1 MSIVQGFLHY
11 YKPYKRL
18 FYTDMVCAVLVS
30 MIDLVFPQALNYLT
44 KNFLVT
50 QTGEFAAIIGY
61 LGAGMLGLYLLRYG
75 CQYYITTW
83 GHVMGARMES
93 DMRQDLFEQ
102 FQRLSF
108 SYYDRNNTGEMM
120 SKVVSDL
127 FDISELAHHGPENIF
142 ISCLK
147 LAGSF
152 VLLLFIHV
160 PLTLLLFAVALS
172 MTWFSYY
179 QNKKMKAIFME
190 NRQRIAAVNSQV
202 QDSLAGIRVIKSF
215 ANEELER
222 EKFRRSNEEFLDSK
236 ERVYKLM
243 GRFHAGNGL
252 LEGVLYVLVL
262 VSGSYFVSQ
271 GQLAATDLA
280 VYALYIA
287 IFLNPLDVLIL
298 FSEQFQ
304 KGYAGFRRFA
314 EVMQTRP
321 EIVDREQALEI
332 AEVQGRL
339 EYENVSFAYEDNP
352 AVLHQ
357 VNFTVEAGRTVALV
371 GPSGGGKTTICSL
384 LPRFYDVTEGAI
396 RIDGQDVRDW
406 KLASLRSAIGLVQQD
421 VYLFAG
427 TIRDN
432 ILYGR
437 PDATASEVV
446 AAAKQANIHEFINSL
461 ENGYDTYVGER
472 GVRLSGGQK
481 QRISIARV
489 FLKNPA
495 ILILDEAT
503 SALDNESERH
513 IQKALEQL
521 AKERTTLIIAHRLST
536 IRHADEIIVINEG
549 RIQERGTHGELLA
562 KNGLYAHYYGM
573 QFAGLDVENDMNSST
588 SS

>member
-50 QTGEFAAIIGY
+50 QTGEFVAIIGY

-321 EIVDREQALEI
+321 EIVDREQALEM

-396 RIDGQDVRDW
+396 RIDGQDVREW

-437 PDATASEVV
+437 PDATDSEVV

-573 QFAGLDVENDMNSST
+573 QFAGMDVENDMNSST

>member
-50 QTGEFAAIIGY
+50 QTGEFLAIIGY

-321 EIVDREQALEI
+321 EIVDREQALEM

-437 PDATASEVV
+437 PDATDSEVV

-461 ENGYDTYVGER
+461 ESGYDTYVGER

>member
-50 QTGEFAAIIGY
+50 QTGEFVAIIGY

-321 EIVDREQALEI
+321 EIVDREQALEM

-396 RIDGQDVRDW
+396 RIDGQDVREW

-437 PDATASEVV
+437 PDATDSEVV

-573 QFAGLDVENDMNSST
+573 QFAGLDVENDMNSPT

>member
-50 QTGEFAAIIGY
+50 QTGEFLAIIGY

-179 QNKKMKAIFME
+179 QNKKMKVIFME

-321 EIVDREQALEI
+321 EIVDREQALEM

-396 RIDGQDVRDW
+396 RIDGQDVREW

-437 PDATASEVV
+437 PDATDSEVV

-461 ENGYDTYVGER
+461 ESGYDTYVGER

>member
-18 FYTDMVCAVLVS
+18 FYTDMICAVLVS

-50 QTGEFAAIIGY
+50 QTDEFVAIIGY

-160 PLTLLLFAVALS
+160 PLTLLLFAVAIS

-179 QNKKMKAIFME
+179 QNKKMKVIFME

-215 ANEELER
+215 ANEDLER

-321 EIVDREQALEI
+321 DIVDREQALEV
-332 AEVQGRL
+332 AAVRGRL
-339 EYENVSFAYEDNP
+339 EYENVSFAYEGNS

-396 RIDGQDVRDW
+396 RIDGHDVRDW

-437 PDATASEVV
+437 PDATDSEVV
-446 AAAKQANIHEFINSL
+446 AAAKQANIHEFITSL

-521 AKERTTLIIAHRLST
+521 AKNRTTLIIAHRLST
-536 IRHADEIIVINEG
+536 IRHADEIVVINEG

-562 KNGLYAHYYGM
+562 KDGLYARYYGM
-573 QFAGLDVENDMNSST
+573 QFAGMDVENDMNAAT

>member
-50 QTGEFAAIIGY
+50 QTGEFVAIIGY

-321 EIVDREQALEI
+321 EIVDREQALEM

-562 KNGLYAHYYGM
+562 KNGLYAHYYGI
-573 QFAGLDVENDMNSST
+573 QFAGMDVENDMNSST

>member
-50 QTGEFAAIIGY
+50 QTGEFVAIIGY

-321 EIVDREQALEI
+321 EIVDREQALEM

-396 RIDGQDVRDW
+396 RIYGQDVRDW

>member
-18 FYTDMVCAVLVS
+18 FYTDMICAVLVS

-50 QTGEFAAIIGY
+50 QTDEFVAIIGY

-160 PLTLLLFAVALS
+160 QLTLLLFAVAIS

-179 QNKKMKAIFME
+179 QNKKMKVIFME

-215 ANEELER
+215 ANEDLER

-321 EIVDREQALEI
+321 DIVDREQALEV
-332 AEVQGRL
+332 AAVRGRL
-339 EYENVSFAYEDNP
+339 EYENVSFAYEGNS

-536 IRHADEIIVINEG
+536 IRHADEIVVINEG

-562 KNGLYAHYYGM
+562 KDGLYAHYYGM
-573 QFAGLDVENDMNSST
+573 QFAGMDVENDMNS
-588 SS
+588 

>member
-50 QTGEFAAIIGY
+50 QTGEFVAIIGY

-179 QNKKMKAIFME
+179 QNKKMKVIFME

-321 EIVDREQALEI
+321 EIVDREQALEM

-396 RIDGQDVRDW
+396 RIDGQDVREW

>member
-18 FYTDMVCAVLVS
+18 FYTDMICAVLVS

-50 QTGEFAAIIGY
+50 QTDEFVAIIGY

-160 PLTLLLFAVALS
+160 PLTLLLFAVAIS

-179 QNKKMKAIFME
+179 QNKKMKVIFME

-215 ANEELER
+215 ANEDLER

-321 EIVDREQALEI
+321 DIVDREQALEV
-332 AEVQGRL
+332 AAVRGRL
-339 EYENVSFAYEDNP
+339 EYENVSFAYEGNP

-396 RIDGQDVRDW
+396 RIDGHDVRDW

-437 PDATASEVV
+437 PDATDSEVV

>member
-50 QTGEFAAIIGY
+50 QTGEFVAIIGY

-321 EIVDREQALEI
+321 EIVDREQALEM

-396 RIDGQDVRDW
+396 RIDGQDVREW

-437 PDATASEVV
+437 PDATDSEVV

>member
-18 FYTDMVCAVLVS
+18 FYTDMICAVLVS

-50 QTGEFAAIIGY
+50 QTGEFVAIVGY

-179 QNKKMKAIFME
+179 QNKKMKVIFME

-314 EVMQTRP
+314 EVMQMRP
-321 EIVDREQALEI
+321 DIVDREPAMEV
-332 AEVQGRL
+332 ETVQGCL

-396 RIDGQDVRDW
+396 RIDGHDVRDW

-437 PDATASEVV
+437 PDATDSEVI
-446 AAAKQANIHEFINSL
+446 AAAKQANIHEFITSL

-513 IQKALEQL
+513 IQKSLEQL
-521 AKERTTLIIAHRLST
+521 AKNRTTLIIAHRLST
-536 IRHADEIIVINEG
+536 IRHADEIVVINEG

-562 KNGLYAHYYGM
+562 KDGLYARYYGM
-573 QFAGLDVENDMNSST
+573 QFAGMDVENDMNAAT

>member
-50 QTGEFAAIIGY
+50 QTGEFVAIIGY

-521 AKERTTLIIAHRLST
+521 AKERTSLIIAHRLST

>member
-50 QTGEFAAIIGY
+50 QTGEFVAIIGY

-321 EIVDREQALEI
+321 EIVDREQALEM

>member
-50 QTGEFAAIIGY
+50 QTGEFLAIIGY

-321 EIVDREQALEI
+321 EIVDREQALEM

-396 RIDGQDVRDW
+396 RIDGQDVREW

-437 PDATASEVV
+437 PDATDSEVV

>member
-50 QTGEFAAIIGY
+50 QTGEFVAIIGY

-179 QNKKMKAIFME
+179 QNRKMKAIFME

-321 EIVDREQALEI
+321 EIVDREQALEM

>member
-50 QTGEFAAIIGY
+50 QTGEFVAIIGY

-396 RIDGQDVRDW
+396 RIDGQDVREW

-437 PDATASEVV
+437 PDATDSEVV

>member
-50 QTGEFAAIIGY
+50 QTGEFVAIIGY

-179 QNKKMKAIFME
+179 QNRKMKAIFME

-321 EIVDREQALEI
+321 EIVDREQALEM

-396 RIDGQDVRDW
+396 RIDGQDVREW

>member
-18 FYTDMVCAVLVS
+18 FYTDMICAVLVS

-50 QTGEFAAIIGY
+50 QTDEFVAIIGY

-160 PLTLLLFAVALS
+160 PLTLLLFAVAIS

-179 QNKKMKAIFME
+179 QNKKMKVIFME

-321 EIVDREQALEI
+321 EIVDREQALEM

-396 RIDGQDVRDW
+396 RIDGQDVREW

-437 PDATASEVV
+437 PDATDSEVV
-446 AAAKQANIHEFINSL
+446 AAAKQANIHEFITSL

-521 AKERTTLIIAHRLST
+521 AKNRTTLIIAHRLST
-536 IRHADEIIVINEG
+536 IRHADEIVVINEG

-562 KNGLYAHYYGM
+562 KDGLYAHYYGM
-573 QFAGLDVENDMNSST
+573 QFAGMDVENDMNS
-588 SS
+588 

>member
-18 FYTDMVCAVLVS
+18 FYTDMICAVLVS

-50 QTGEFAAIIGY
+50 QTGEFVAIVGY

-102 FQRLSF
+102 FPRLSF

-179 QNKKMKAIFME
+179 QNKKMKVIFME

-321 EIVDREQALEI
+321 EIVDREQALEM

-396 RIDGQDVRDW
+396 RIDGQDVREW

>member
-50 QTGEFAAIIGY
+50 QTGEFVAIIGY

-160 PLTLLLFAVALS
+160 PLTLVLFAVALS

-321 EIVDREQALEI
+321 EIVDREQALEM

-461 ENGYDTYVGER
+461 ESGYDTYVGER

>member
-50 QTGEFAAIIGY
+50 QTGEFVAIIGY

>member
-179 QNKKMKAIFME
+179 QNRKMKAIFME

-321 EIVDREQALEI
+321 EIVDREQALEM

>member
-18 FYTDMVCAVLVS
+18 FYTDMICAVLVS

-50 QTGEFAAIIGY
+50 QTGEFVAIVGY

-179 QNKKMKAIFME
+179 QNKKMKVIFME

-321 EIVDREQALEI
+321 DIVDREQALEV
-332 AEVQGRL
+332 AAVQGCL

-396 RIDGQDVRDW
+396 RIDGHDVRDW

-437 PDATASEVV
+437 PDATDSEVI
-446 AAAKQANIHEFINSL
+446 AAAKQANIHEFITSL

-521 AKERTTLIIAHRLST
+521 AKNRTTLIIAHRLST
-536 IRHADEIIVINEG
+536 IRHADEIVVINEG

-562 KNGLYAHYYGM
+562 KDGLYAHYYGM
-573 QFAGLDVENDMNSST
+573 QFAGMDVENDMNAAT

>member
-18 FYTDMVCAVLVS
+18 FYTDMICAVLVS

-50 QTGEFAAIIGY
+50 QTGEFVAIVGY

-179 QNKKMKAIFME
+179 QNKKMKVIFME

-321 EIVDREQALEI
+321 DIVDREQALEV
-332 AEVQGRL
+332 AAVQGCL

-384 LPRFYDVTEGAI
+384 LPRFYDVTEGAV
-396 RIDGQDVRDW
+396 RIDGHDVREW

-437 PDATASEVV
+437 PDATDSEVV
-446 AAAKQANIHEFINSL
+446 AAAKQANIHEFITSL

-521 AKERTTLIIAHRLST
+521 AKNRTTLIIAHRLST
-536 IRHADEIIVINEG
+536 IRHADEIVVINEG

-562 KNGLYAHYYGM
+562 KDGLYAHYYGM
-573 QFAGLDVENDMNSST
+573 QFAGMDVENDMNAAT
-588 SS
+588 S